1 MNMPDQLNAAIRF
14 IEENLCGEIDGDELA
29 RIACVTKD
37 DFMCFFSYMTLNEI
51 HPPQKTDARG
61 I

>member
-37 DFMCFFSYMTLNEI
+37 DFMLFQL
-51 HPPQKTDARG
+51 HDAERNTSAAED
-61 I
+61 